1 MGKSF
6 NNLNDLFKHLEKQ
19 ANSVLKNEVAEEVI
33 RTMQEKIE
41 DEVYSVYE
49 PRVYERQGY
58 QGGLVDPKNIEVTVE
73 SDNTIAVENIRFD
86 GDREVAQIVESGQG
100 FQFDFP
106 YNGVPRPY
114 TEKTKEE
121 LRNTD
126 RLNQAMKQGLK
137 KRGIDSQ

>member
-100 FQFDFP
+100 YQFDFP
-106 YNGVPRPY
+106 YNGAPRPF
-114 TEKTKEE
+114 TEKTREE
-121 LRNTD
+121 LQSTD